1 MIHESLTRFVGS
13 FTARGNSK
21 KAENS
26 NRLSEELKTRSVHD
40 TIIDEAKITLST
52 IQHASLPLLTPRE
65 SREAEP
71 SRLHSLADAMEL
83 SKTEEKAMDALVN
96 LAFGS
101 PTLQTHLASL
111 TEAQKEGAQGSQGT
125 QGTQGSVK
133 RDEPEELKGDEA
145 EGVQESAKEEKTE
158 EEKTEEEEEEDNGKE
173 KQEGWR

>member
-1 MIHESLTRFVGS
+1 MNELTRFVVS
-13 FTARGNSK
+13 FTLRGNSK
-21 KAENS
+21 KAETS

-52 IQHASLPLLTPRE
+52 IQHASLPPLTPRE

-111 TEAQKEGAQGSQGT
+111 TETQKEGSQGT
-125 QGTQGSVK
+125 QGTQGTQGSQGSVK
-133 RDEPEELKGDEA
+133 RDEPEEMKEDEG
-145 EGVQESAKEEKTE
+145 EGVQESEKTE
-158 EEKTEEEEEEDNGKE
+158 EDEKTEEEEENGKE
-173 KQEGWR
+173 KPEGWR